1 MNRRRNEVEVDE
13 DLASDSMRGQ
23 AAVGTPMTEDILD
36 PDLVIC
42 DPHHHMWEVPHNSYK
57 HPYPIGE
64 LMSDVGSGHR
74 IEKTVFI
81 ECRERYR
88 SDGPEAF
95 RSVGEVEYVVASE
108 PRGFIAG
115 IVGFVDLRIPE
126 VKAVLEALV
135 EAGAGRF
142 RGIRQISVWDAD
154 PTIPLARP
162 NDAHMLLDPAFRSG
176 LAALGRAG
184 LSFDAWMYHPQLDE
198 LTDLARTYPDVSI
211 VLNHF
216 GGPLGI
222 GTYADH
228 QSEVRERWRTSMRML
243 SGCPNVTVKLGGV
256 GSPFLGKHWDE
267 IPGGVSS
274 DVIADAV
281 GDDFRWC
288 IEEFGV
294 DRCMFESNFPADRD
308 AFSYATI
315 WNAYKKIVAGASE
328 SEKRALFHDTATRI
342 YRI

>member
-1 MNRRRNEVEVDE
+1 
-13 DLASDSMRGQ
+13 
-23 AAVGTPMTEDILD
+23 MTEEILE

-42 DPHHHMWEVPHNSYK
+42 DPHHHMWDTPHSSYP
-57 HPYPIGE
+57 HPYPVGE
-64 LMSDVGSGHR
+64 LMRDVRSGHR

-81 ECRERYR
+81 ECREHYR
-88 SDGPEAF
+88 SEGPEAY
-95 RSVGEVEYVVASE
+95 RSVGEVEYVVSSE
-108 PRGFIAG
+108 PDGFIAG
-115 IVGFVDLRIPE
+115 IVGFVDLRSPE
-126 VKAVLEALV
+126 VEGVLEALV

-162 NDAHMLLDPAFRSG
+162 NDPGMILDPAFGAG

-198 LTDLARTYPDVSI
+198 LTDLARANPEVAI
-211 VLNHF
+211 ILNHF

-222 GTYADH
+222 GSYADH
-228 QSEVRERWRTSMRML
+228 QPEVRERWRASMAALAR
-243 SGCPNVTVKLGGV
+243 CPNVTVKLGGV
-256 GSPFLGKHWDE
+256 GSPFFGKHWDE
-267 IPGGVSS
+267 VPGGVSS

-281 GDDFRWC
+281 GDHFRWC
-288 IEEFGV
+288 IEHFGV
-294 DRCMFESNFPADRD
+294 DRCMFESNFPADRG
-308 AFSYATI
+308 AFSYVAI

-328 SEKRALFHDTATRI
+328 SEKRALFHDTATST